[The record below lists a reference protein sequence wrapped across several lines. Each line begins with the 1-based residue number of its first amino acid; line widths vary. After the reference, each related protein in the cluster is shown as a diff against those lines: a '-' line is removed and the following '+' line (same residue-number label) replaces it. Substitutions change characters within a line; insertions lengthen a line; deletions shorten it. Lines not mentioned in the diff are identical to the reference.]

1 MQNLQ
6 TILSILIPL
15 FLGFFIVVPKPYL
28 RWIDAFIG
36 YLVYAI
42 LWLIGV
48 GLAQTENLFR
58 ELDNIVFYAV
68 LLFSLLMFFNI
79 ISLVLLDKYLNR
91 KANTQSTLVHSKFN
105 FSGSL
110 KQFAMLFLGVGMGFW
125 LPENWLPHHD
135 AGLYALMLLVFSV
148 GMLLR
153 GNYIALKSVLL
164 NRYGMQISA
173 VMMLSSAVA
182 GVVFSWLIPDVST
195 NKGLALSAGYG
206 WYSLSGIMMTQA
218 YGATWGSVA
227 LLNDLLREFFA
238 LAFIPLL
245 MSRSMAAAIGVGGA
259 TSLDFTLPIIQ
270 KSGGLAAVPI
280 AISFGFVVNVLSPL
294 LMALFI

>member
-6 TILSILIPL
+6 TIFSILTPL
-15 FLGFFIVVPKPYL
+15 FLGFLIVVPKAYL

-58 ELDNIVFYAV
+58 ELNHIVFYAL
-68 LLFSLLMFFNI
+68 LLFGLLMIFNI
-79 ISLVLLDKYLNR
+79 IALFLLDKYLQRTPNQH
-91 KANTQSTLVHSKFN
+91 TSTVRSSFN

-110 KQFAMLFLGVGMGFW
+110 KQFTMLFLGIGMGFV
-125 LPENWLPHHD
+125 LPENRLPPHD

-153 GNYIALKSVLL
+153 GNNIALKSVLL

-173 VMMLSSAVA
+173 VLILSSAAA
-182 GVVFSWLIPDVST
+182 GVVFSWLIPDVSLK
-195 NKGLALSAGYG
+195 KGLALSAGYG

-270 KSGGLAAVPI
+270 KSGGLTAVPI
-280 AISFGFVVNVLSPL
+280 AISFGFVINVLSPFF
-294 LMALFI
+294 MALLI

>member
-6 TILSILIPL
+6 TIFSIFIPL
-15 FLGFFIVVPKPYL
+15 FLGFFIVLPKPYL
-28 RWIDAFIG
+28 RWLDTFIA
-36 YLVYAI
+36 YLVYVI

-48 GLAQTENLFR
+48 ELAQTENVFR
-58 ELDNIVFYAV
+58 ELNNIIFYAFV
-68 LLFSLLMFFNI
+68 LFTLLMIFNI
-79 ISLVLLDKYLNR
+79 ISLILLDKYLQR
-91 KANTQSTLVHSKFN
+91 QTQHTPNHVRNHFN
-105 FSGSL
+105 VSGSL
-110 KQFAMLFLGVGMGFW
+110 KQFAMLFLGICMGLW
-125 LPENWLPHHD
+125 LPERILPPHD
-135 AGLYALMLLVFSV
+135 AGWYALMLLVFSV
-148 GMLLR
+148 GVLLR
-153 GNYIALKSVLL
+153 GNNISLKSVLL

-173 VMMLSSAVA
+173 VMMLSSAAA
-182 GVVFSWLIPDVST
+182 GVVFSYLIPDVSL
-195 NKGLALSAGYG
+195 NKGLALSSGYG

-245 MSRSMAAAIGVGGA
+245 MSRSMAAAVGVGGA

-270 KSGGLAAVPI
+270 KSGGLTAVPV

-294 LMALFI
+294 LMAALI